1 MIHDI
6 IFQAN
11 WDRIR
16 NNKQKSIAN
25 SSKRENLNIIRPYYN
40 VGDGILLRKPGLRRK
55 LSAPK
60 EGPYTV
66 LEVGTNGT
74 VKIQ

>member
-1 MIHDI
+1 MIHDVR
-6 IFQAN
+6 FQAN
-11 WDRIR
+11 WDRIK
-16 NNKQKSIAN
+16 NNKHKII
-25 SSKRENLNIIRPYYN
+25 SSSNKRENLNRKKHNYN
-40 VGDGILLRKPGLRRK
+40 VGDWILLRKPGLQRK

-60 EGPYTV
+60 EGPYTI